1 VSTETYLDTLEQQHA
16 AETAEVRELQKF
28 WHSTF
33 VAAQWSYLPE
43 ERRFRFWVRTYGVR
57 LMKHAITV
65 TKDSC
70 AGSWSVN
77 RLGKYASGVARRI
90 HEQAGKAA

>member
-1 VSTETYLDTLEQQHA
+1 VSTDTYLETLERQHA

-28 WHSTF
+28 WKSTF
-33 VAAQWSYLPE
+33 PFAQWTRLPE
-43 ERRFRFWVRTYGVR
+43 ERRFRFWVRTYGLR

-70 AGSWSVN
+70 TGSWSVN
-77 RLGKYASGVARRI
+77 RLGKYASGVARHI
-90 HEQAGKAA
+90 HEQAEKAA